1 MRTIDSGSFRMTV
14 TLINVI
20 CYPCNNAPQENES
33 KKNRALKRA
42 AEEKKQR
49 EVKEAE
55 IKRFEVQLKL
65 KLREEGVLKEELERN
80 LKYQDYLESV
90 VQNMSKFFPEI
101 PDILNRYKTL
111 RDANIYLLEKQQMDE
126 GSNENT
132 LREFLTFKKSKEN
145 QVLNNNNEIADLQVR
160 MEHKQARTNT
170 LQDDIDN
177 AIKEASEKALSLGQ
191 ILSSASNILDRCEE
205 TFRRRHN
212 KPQIDRS
219 SDKLRLDG
227 MSLTEQCLRTM
238 SKLDEI
244 AMFMADFKDIREEY
258 SKDTG
263 AQISYKQKGAATM
276 AGGVSDKESVT
287 RPAIEPA
294 TARSGVTKMS
304 S

>member
-1 MRTIDSGSFRMTV
+1 MSNDT
-14 TLINVI
+14 
-20 CYPCNNAPQENES
+20 QENES

-49 EVKEAE
+49 EVKETE
-55 IKRFEVQLKL
+55 IKRFEVQLKQ

-219 SDKLRLDG
+219 SDKQRLDG

-244 AMFMADFKDIREEY
+244 SMFMADFKDIREEF

-263 AQISYKQKGAATM
+263 AQILYKQNAGAAS
-276 AGGVSDKESVT
+276 AGGTGDKEAST
-287 RPAIEPA
+287 RPAMEPA
-294 TARSGVTKMS
+294 TARSGVAKAM
-304 S
+304 

>member
-1 MRTIDSGSFRMTV
+1 
-14 TLINVI
+14 
-20 CYPCNNAPQENES
+20 
-33 KKNRALKRA
+33 LKRA

-49 EVKEAE
+49 EVKEQE

-80 LKYQDYLESV
+80 MKYQDYLESV

-160 MEHKQARTNT
+160 MEHKQAKTNT

-227 MSLTEQCLRTM
+227 ISLTEQCLRTM

-244 AMFMADFKDIREEY
+244 SMFMADFKDIREEY

-263 AQISYKQKGAATM
+263 AQLSYKKGL
-276 AGGVSDKESVT
+276 AGGSSTTDKDVPVKSGLE
-287 RPAIEPA
+287 
-294 TARSGVTKMS
+294 TARSGFTKVS

>member
-1 MRTIDSGSFRMTV
+1 M
-14 TLINVI
+14 
-20 CYPCNNAPQENES
+20 
-33 KKNRALKRA
+33 
-42 AEEKKQR
+42 
-49 EVKEAE
+49 
-55 IKRFEVQLKL
+55 
-65 KLREEGVLKEELERN
+65 ERN

-170 LQDDIDN
+170 MQDDIDN
-177 AIKEASEKALSLGQ
+177 AISEASEKALSLGQ
-191 ILSSASNILDRCEE
+191 ILSSVTNILDRCEE

-227 MSLTEQCLRTM
+227 MSVTEQCLRTM

-244 AMFMADFKDIREEY
+244 SMFMADFKDIREEY
-258 SKDTG
+258 SKDVG
-263 AQISYKQKGAATM
+263 AQIFYKQKGATSSLGAT
-276 AGGVSDKESVT
+276 GTEKESFSK
-287 RPAIEPA
+287 AMSEPA
-294 TARSGVTKMS
+294 TARSGLNISKLS